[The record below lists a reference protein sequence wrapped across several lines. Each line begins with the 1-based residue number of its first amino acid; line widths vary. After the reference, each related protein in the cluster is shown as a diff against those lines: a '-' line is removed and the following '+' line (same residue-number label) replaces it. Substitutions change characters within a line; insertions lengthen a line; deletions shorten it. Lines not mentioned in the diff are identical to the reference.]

1 MKPPPNALSSLPLL
15 AAGGYDLGEV
25 ETRESDAGVITPR
38 VQDHP
43 VLPRRTVGSPLGRTV
58 GSAVGRPT
66 QTPKPFAPA
75 LVPRHRGG
83 SGGMI
88 GLVALLLVLG
98 GAAAWYFFLRE
109 PALESAPTQPVV
121 TAAPA
126 ESVASPVRDSLTAPA
141 TERESFRAAD
151 TTWLAFDRIADS
163 VTRTVGVYGDRRR
176 QFDGS
181 RIDCTGLS
189 RGLVAVEDAWTEY
202 NMGKR
207 QTPTL
212 DAPRAARDTELYA
225 TVDSVERHF
234 DRSGCPRP

>member
-1 MKPPPNALSSLPLL
+1 MKPPPNALSQLPLL

-25 ETRESDAGVITPR
+25 ESRESDAGVITPR

-43 VLPRRTVGSPLGRTV
+43 VLPRRTGTIGRGTMGAVGG
-58 GSAVGRPT
+58 GRPT

-75 LVPRHRGG
+75 LAPRRHGG
-83 SGGMI
+83 SGGTI
-88 GLVALLLVLG
+88 GLVVLLLAI
-98 GAAAWYFFLRE
+98 GAGAVWYFFLRQ
-109 PALESAPTQPVV
+109 PALESAPTEQAA

-126 ESVASPVRDSLTAPA
+126 ESVATPVRDSLATPA
-141 TERESFRAAD
+141 TAAAPAD

-163 VTRTVGVYGDRRR
+163 VTKTVGVYGDRRQ

-202 NMGKR
+202 NVGKR

-212 DAPRAARDTELYA
+212 DAPRAARDTTLYA
-225 TVDSVERHF
+225 SVDSVERHF